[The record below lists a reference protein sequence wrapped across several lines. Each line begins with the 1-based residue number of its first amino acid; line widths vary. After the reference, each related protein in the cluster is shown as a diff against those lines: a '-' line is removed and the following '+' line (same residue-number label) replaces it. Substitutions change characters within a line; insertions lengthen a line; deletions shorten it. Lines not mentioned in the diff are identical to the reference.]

1 MSRIITLITA
11 IGAALLV
18 VPAAW
23 GQTQP
28 DARDVGM
35 NKLYGLGEYSPEARA
50 EKLRSEGLNKLY
62 GLGEWATTTPEAR
75 AEKLRGEGLNKL
87 YGLGE
92 WATTTPASIE
102 VRERG
107 MSVGRENPTIS
118 MLDTRE
124 QAFGAKL
131 NAQLSTGTSPDAF
144 QRAVAANERSKPVI
158 VVDDRFRIDPTS
170 QPVSTSGS
178 GDEIQWPQVGVGFG
192 VGITL
197 VFGLLLA
204 LRATRQRQ
212 LAH

>member
-1 MSRIITLITA
+1 MSRIITLITV

-18 VPAAW
+18 AVPAAW

-28 DARDVGM
+28 DPRDVGM

-62 GLGEWATTTPEAR
+62 GLGEWATTTP
-75 AEKLRGEGLNKL
+75 
-87 YGLGE
+87 
-92 WATTTPASIE
+92 ASIE

-107 MSVGRENPTIS
+107 MSVGREDPTIS

-131 NAQLSTGTSPDAF
+131 NAQLSTGTPPDAF
-144 QRAVAANERSKPVI
+144 ERTVAANERSKPVI

-170 QPVSTSGS
+170 QPVPVSATGS
-178 GDEIQWPQVGVGFG
+178 GDEIQWPQVGIGFG

>member
-50 EKLRSEGLNKLY
+50 LKLRSEGLNKLY
-62 GLGEWATTTPEAR
+62 GLGEWATTTP
-75 AEKLRGEGLNKL
+75 
-87 YGLGE
+87 
-92 WATTTPASIE
+92 TSIE

-107 MSVGRENPTIS
+107 MSVGRENPTTS
-118 MLDTRE
+118 MLDARE
-124 QAFGAKL
+124 QAFIEKR
-131 NAQLSTGTSPDAF
+131 NVQLSNGTTPDVF
-144 QRAVAANERSKPVI
+144 ERAVAARGTGS
-158 VVDDRFRIDPTS
+158 DDHFVANDNRFRTDRVDR
-170 QPVSTSGS
+170 PVEVTVTGS
-178 GDEIQWPQVGVGFG
+178 GDEVAWPQIGIGFG
-192 VGITL
+192 IGMALIL
-197 VFGLLLA
+197 GLLLA
-204 LRATRQRQ
+204 VRATRQRP

>member
-50 EKLRSEGLNKLY
+50 L
-62 GLGEWATTTPEAR
+62 
-75 AEKLRGEGLNKL
+75 KLRGEGLNKL

-92 WATTTPASIE
+92 WATTTPTSIE

-107 MSVGRENPTIS
+107 MSVGRENPTTS
-118 MLDTRE
+118 MLDARE
-124 QAFGAKL
+124 QAFAAKR
-131 NAQLSTGTSPDAF
+131 NVQLSTGTQPDAF
-144 QRAVAANERSKPVI
+144 ERTVAANERSKPVI

-170 QPVSTSGS
+170 QPTSVSATGS
-178 GDEIQWPQVGVGFG
+178 GDEIQWPQVGIGFG